1 MDEAQKPMQV
11 IKIGLLGLGTVG
23 ASVIRILQKNKV
35 VIEKKC
41 GCSFEVIIACAR
53 DLEKARDCSLGGLIL
68 TTDPL
73 EVVRHPE
80 VEVVVELIGGTTIA
94 LEVLIEAIEKS
105 KHVVTANKAAI
116 ALHGNELI
124 GTAKRNDVFLGF
136 EAAIAGSIP
145 VVKTLRESLVG
156 NSISKIVGIVNGTC
170 NFMLS
175 GMSESGCSFGA
186 ILKEAQTL
194 GYAEA
199 DPSFDVDG
207 IDAGHK
213 LAILA
218 SLAFGGAIQFEKVS
232 IDGIREILV
241 DDLVYAN
248 ALGYKVKHLALAINS
263 TSGIELRVHPTLI
276 PKGHVL
282 ANIDGVLN
290 AVLIDAEETGP
301 LLLSGAGA
309 GGDATASSVIS
320 DLVSLAAK
328 SSQKQNIQRA
338 EFRAKSDLS
347 SEVNVLPIENIS
359 SAYYLRIQ
367 ALDKPGVLAEISQN
381 LASSEVSIEAIRQQ
395 ESHGDD
401 GSVPIIII
409 TRKITEAAIANACK
423 HIGNSDNVCGDIV
436 RYRVES
442 P

>member
-53 DLEKARDCSLGGLIL
+53 DLEKARDCSLDGLIL

-156 NSISKIVGIVNGTC
+156 NSISKVVGIVNGTC

-175 GMSESGCSFGA
+175 GMSESGCSFGT

-309 GGDATASSVIS
+309 GGEATASSVIS

-338 EFRAKSDLS
+338 EFQAKSDLS

-409 TRKITEAAIANACK
+409 TRKTTEAAIANACK